1 MKRRIS
7 IGVTTALV
15 LSLCLA
21 WVALAAS
28 DLTDDTVAQFAGG
41 DLADTD
47 CTVAPSAGDAGVDGE
62 LILTPAFLDSFSGS
76 GLSGSWTTAV
86 YGTPDTL
93 TVSGDVLT
101 IDNRYVGTNVLY
113 SAPRVLEFVAT
124 FGGAGQHIGLGS
136 ELSLDG
142 SGDWALFSTGGAGD
156 QLYARTYNAFETTA
170 PLGGSYLGAPH
181 RYRIEWTTTQ
191 VTYFIDGTQVA
202 QHTSPTIT
210 GSMAIVM
217 SDAAAGTSLVID
229 WVRIGGYPADP
240 ATCVF
245 TSRVLQASTTNID
258 WTVLNTTTVIP
269 TGTSLAFETRSGN
282 TATPDGTWSGWAAV
296 TGGAIPSPNSEYI
309 QYRVTLTTT
318 DAAYTPEVRR
328 VVTTGMT
335 PTAVTLTH
343 LSAQANGL
351 SSVSLLLAAGV
362 IGLGVIGAALRR
374 RRR

>member
-76 GLSGSWTTAV
+76 GLSGSWDTAT

-124 FGGAGQHIGLGS
+124 FGGARQHIGLGT

-142 SGDWALFSTGGAGD
+142 SGDWALCSTGGTGD
-156 QLYARTYNAFETTA
+156 QLYARTFNDTETSEG
-170 PLGGSYLGAPH
+170 LGNYLNAPH

-202 QHTSPTIT
+202 QHTFPTISQ
-210 GSMAIVM
+210 SMAIVV

-229 WVRIGGYPADP
+229 WARIGGYPADP

-282 TATPDGTWSGWAAV
+282 TAVPDGTWSTWAVV
-296 TGGAIPSPNSEYI
+296 TGGAISSPNSEYI

-328 VVTTGMT
+328 VVTTGVT